1 MCESVRKVKKR
12 DFFTLKPRNLAIM
25 QPINTIIF
33 DLGGV
38 LIDWNPEYVFREL
51 IPDPERRRFFF
62 ENICTHEWNIE
73 QDAGRPLAE
82 ATEQL
87 VNEYPEW
94 ESEIR
99 AYYGRWEE
107 MLGGPIHE
115 TVELLR
121 ELRDREEHRL
131 LALTN
136 WSGETF
142 PVALSRYDFLHWFE
156 GIVVSGDEKTRKPF
170 SDIYEILLDRYEV
183 SPSQAVFIDD
193 SLKNVE
199 GAEAVGIKGIHFQS
213 TAQLK
218 ESLREW
224 GVQ

>member
-1 MCESVRKVKKR
+1 MASI
-12 DFFTLKPRNLAIM
+12 A
-25 QPINTIIF
+25 INTIIF

-38 LIDWNPEYVFREL
+38 LIDWNPEYVFREV

-62 ENICTHEWNIE
+62 ENICTHDWNVE
-73 QDAGRPLAE
+73 QDAGRPIAE
-82 ATEQL
+82 ATEML
-87 VNEYPEW
+87 VTEFPEW

-121 ELRDREEHRL
+121 ELRDRQEHRL

-136 WSGETF
+136 WSNETF
-142 PVALSRYDFLHWFE
+142 PVALSRYDFLQWFE

-170 SDIYEILLDRYEV
+170 ADIYEILLDRYEV
-183 SPSQAVFIDD
+183 VPEEAVFIDD

-199 GAEAVGIKGIHFQS
+199 GAEIVGINGIHFQG
-213 TAQLK
+213 TAQLR
-218 ESLREW
+218 ETLSEW
-224 GVQ
+224 GI

>member
-1 MCESVRKVKKR
+1 M
-12 DFFTLKPRNLAIM
+12 A
-25 QPINTIIF
+25 INTIIF

-38 LIDWNPEYVFREL
+38 LIDWNPEYVFREV
-51 IPDPERRRFFF
+51 IPDAERRRYFF
-62 ENICTHEWNIE
+62 EHICTHEWNVE

-82 ATEQL
+82 ATELL
-87 VNEYPEW
+87 VNEHPEW

-99 AYYGRWEE
+99 AYYGRWED

-115 TVELLR
+115 TVDLLR

-142 PVALSRYDFLHWFE
+142 PVALSKYDFLHWFE
-156 GIVVSGDEKTRKPF
+156 GIVVSGNEKTRKPF
-170 SDIYEILLDRYEV
+170 ADIYEILLDRYEV
-183 SPSQAVFIDD
+183 NPEQAVFIDD

-199 GAEAVGIKGIHFQS
+199 GAESVGINGIHFQG
-213 TAQLK
+213 TAQLRETLK
-218 ESLREW
+218 EW
-224 GVQ
+224 GV

>member
-1 MCESVRKVKKR
+1 M
-12 DFFTLKPRNLAIM
+12 A
-25 QPINTIIF
+25 INTIIF

-38 LIDWNPEYVFREL
+38 LIDWNPEYVFREV
-51 IPDPERRRFFF
+51 IPDEEKRRFFF
-62 ENICTHEWNIE
+62 ENICTHDWNVE

-82 ATEQL
+82 ATELL

-99 AYYGRWEE
+99 AYYDRWEE

-115 TVELLR
+115 TVDLLR
-121 ELRDREEHRL
+121 ELRERSEHRL

-142 PVALSRYDFLHWFE
+142 PVALSKYDFLHWFE

-170 SDIYEILLDRYEV
+170 ADIYEILLDRYEV
-183 SPSQAVFIDD
+183 APEEAVFIDD

-199 GAEAVGIKGIHFQS
+199 GAEAVGINGIHFQGV
-213 TAQLK
+213 AQLR
-218 ESLREW
+218 ETLQEW
-224 GVQ
+224 GV

>member
-1 MCESVRKVKKR
+1 MSK
-12 DFFTLKPRNLAIM
+12 
-25 QPINTIIF
+25 TIIF

-38 LIDWNPEYVFREL
+38 LIDWNPEYVYREM
-51 IPDPERRRFFF
+51 IPELERRRFFF
-62 ENICTHEWNIE
+62 ENICTHDWNVE

-87 VNEYPEW
+87 LEKHPDW
-94 ESEIR
+94 EPEIR

-107 MLGGPIHE
+107 MLGGPIPE

-121 ELRDREEHRL
+121 ELRDAGKHRL

-142 PVALSRYDFLHWFE
+142 PVALARYDFLHWFE

-170 SDIYEILLDRYEV
+170 SDIYHILLNRYSVNPTE
-183 SPSQAVFIDD
+183 AVFIDD
-193 SLKNVE
+193 GIKNIH
-199 GAEAVGIKGIHFQS
+199 GAEAVGIRGIHFQG
-213 TAQLK
+213 A
-218 ESLREW
+218 EALRETFRQW
-224 GVQ
+224 GLH

>member
-1 MCESVRKVKKR
+1 ME
-12 DFFTLKPRNLAIM
+12 
-25 QPINTIIF
+25 INTIIF

-38 LIDWNPEYVFREL
+38 LIDWNPEYVFREV

-82 ATEQL
+82 ATELL

-94 ESEIR
+94 EPEIR

-115 TVELLR
+115 TVDLLR

-199 GAEAVGIKGIHFQS
+199 GAEAVGINGIHFQS
-213 TAQLK
+213 TVQLK

>member
-1 MCESVRKVKKR
+1 MTIS
-12 DFFTLKPRNLAIM
+12 
-25 QPINTIIF
+25 TIIF

-82 ATEQL
+82 ATELL
-87 VNEYPEW
+87 VNEHPDW

-170 SDIYEILLDRYEV
+170 ADIYEILLDRYEV
-183 SPSQAVFIDD
+183 NPSQAVFIDD

-218 ESLREW
+218 ESLLEW

>member
-1 MCESVRKVKKR
+1 MAS
-12 DFFTLKPRNLAIM
+12 TA
-25 QPINTIIF
+25 INTIIF

-38 LIDWNPEYVFREL
+38 LIDWNPEYVFREV
-51 IPDPERRRFFF
+51 IPDPERRRYFF
-62 ENICTHEWNIE
+62 ENICTHEWNVE
-73 QDAGRPLAE
+73 QDAGRPLVE
-82 ATEQL
+82 ATELL
-87 VNEYPEW
+87 VNEHPEW

-99 AYYGRWEE
+99 AYYDRWEE

-115 TVELLR
+115 TVDLLR

-142 PVALSRYDFLHWFE
+142 PVALSKYDFLHWFE

-170 SDIYEILLDRYEV
+170 AEIYEILLDRYEV
-183 SPSQAVFIDD
+183 NPEQAVFIDD

-199 GAEAVGIKGIHFQS
+199 GAEVVGINGIHFQG
-213 TAQLK
+213 AGQLR
-218 ESLREW
+218 ETLSEW
-224 GVQ
+224 GV

>member
-1 MCESVRKVKKR
+1 MASI
-12 DFFTLKPRNLAIM
+12 A
-25 QPINTIIF
+25 INTIIF

-38 LIDWNPEYVFREL
+38 LIDWNPEYVFREV

-62 ENICTHEWNIE
+62 ENICTHDWNVE
-73 QDAGRPLAE
+73 QDAGRPIAE
-82 ATEQL
+82 ATEML
-87 VNEYPEW
+87 VTEFPEW

-107 MLGGPIHE
+107 MLGGPIHD

-121 ELRDREEHRL
+121 ELRDRQEHRL

-136 WSGETF
+136 WSNETF
-142 PVALSRYDFLHWFE
+142 PVALSRYDFLQWFE

-170 SDIYEILLDRYEV
+170 ADIYEILLDRYEV
-183 SPSQAVFIDD
+183 VPEEAVFIDD

-199 GAEAVGIKGIHFQS
+199 GAEIVGINGIHYQG
-213 TAQLK
+213 TAQLRDTL
-218 ESLREW
+218 SEW
-224 GVQ
+224 GI

>member
-1 MCESVRKVKKR
+1 M
-12 DFFTLKPRNLAIM
+12 A
-25 QPINTIIF
+25 INTIIF

-38 LIDWNPEYVFREL
+38 LIDWNPEYVFREV
-51 IPDPERRRFFF
+51 IPDEEKRRFFF
-62 ENICTHEWNIE
+62 ENICTHDWNVE
-73 QDAGRPLAE
+73 QDAGRPLSE
-82 ATEQL
+82 ATELL

-99 AYYGRWEE
+99 AYYDRWEE

-115 TVELLR
+115 TVDLLR
-121 ELRDREEHRL
+121 ELRERAEHRL

-142 PVALSRYDFLHWFE
+142 PVALSKYDFLHWFE

-170 SDIYEILLDRYEV
+170 ADIYEILLDRYEV
-183 SPSQAVFIDD
+183 TPEEAVFIDD

-199 GAEAVGIKGIHFQS
+199 GAEAVGINGIHFQS
-213 TAQLK
+213 VVH
-218 ESLREW
+218 LRETLQEW
-224 GVQ
+224 GV